1 MKYIAALT
9 CLFLTAVANQAFAL
23 PDNDCVARS
32 EKVQVTE
39 REAFMKSCLAQAG
52 TPAKVKEAKQ
62 QHKSARCEQNAKN
75 MKLQGSEKGSYKE
88 DCINKNEAV
97 VAANTPPKNAIA
109 LADTSAAGE
118 AKSSGKSGES
128 HKAAAKKPAAKKQ
141 HKKSAKKSD
150 KHTAAAAGAI

>member
-9 CLFLTAVANQAFAL
+9 CLFLTAVANPAFAL

-109 LADTSAAGE
+109 LADTSAAG
-118 AKSSGKSGES
+118 AKSSGKSDGS
-128 HKAAAKKPAAKKQ
+128 HKAEAKKPGAKKQ

-150 KHTAAAAGAI
+150 KHAAPAAGAI

>member
-9 CLFLTAVANQAFAL
+9 CLFLTAVANSAFAL

-97 VAANTPPKNAIA
+97 VAANTTPKNAIGDTQVA
-109 LADTSAAGE
+109 SADQAASAKKG
-118 AKSSGKSGES
+118 SS
-128 HKAAAKKPAAKKQ
+128 HKAAARKSAAKEHKA
-141 HKKSAKKSD
+141 HKKSAKKEA
-150 KHTAAAAGAI
+150 KQ